1 MSTWRQTNK
10 QTNKLQVKTEL
21 VSKSTKDCWTFAIEW
36 QRHSKLSTKWHK
48 VKILPGQHCQQSGP
62 KGRTHGHLGLVPG
75 GHGDPFSYDSRHLLV
90 RSQHGRRAQSVDQQ
104 EAEARGHPQPEL
116 LPHDPG
122 VNEKGSK
129 SRFFLECHFWQIQG
143 YYTALERTMFLGQPD
158 DASLR

>member
-10 QTNKLQVKTEL
+10 QTNKQINKLKVKTEL

-36 QRHSKLSTKWHK
+36 HRHSKLSTKWHK
-48 VKILPGQHCQQSGP
+48 VKILAGQHCQQSGP

-122 VNEKGSK
+122 VNEEGSK
-129 SRFFLECHFWQIQG
+129 SSFF
-143 YYTALERTMFLGQPD
+143 
-158 DASLR
+158 